1 MTPASRS
8 IRESLLQLPVGENRW
23 RAPQPA
29 ENWEGTLDAFE
40 FGPISMQDTP
50 GIGELVYNREWHVDP
65 EIRNSEDC
73 LYLNIWTPA
82 KKADEKLPVLVWIYG
97 GGFQWGYTA
106 EMEFNGEPLAER
118 GVIVI
123 SIAYRLGCFGFMA
136 HPEITGESPASPSNF
151 GLLDQKAGL
160 DWVKEI
166 SPPSAETRIG
176 SLSQASQQAEPAFN
190 ISWGAKPT
198 KTSSRLQRFLAES

>member
-1 MTPASRS
+1 MR
-8 IRESLLQLPVGENRW
+8 IRGKIMLRETVTENGKVRGLPGNDPRITVFKGIPFAAPPIGKNRW
-23 RAPQPA
+23 RAPQPVQ
-29 ENWEGTLDAFE
+29 NWEGTLSAFE

-106 EMEFNGEPLAER
+106 EMEFN
-118 GVIVI
+118 
-123 SIAYRLGCFGFMA
+123 
-136 HPEITGESPASPSNF
+136 
-151 GLLDQKAGL
+151 
-160 DWVKEI
+160 
-166 SPPSAETRIG
+166 
-176 SLSQASQQAEPAFN
+176 
-190 ISWGAKPT
+190 
-198 KTSSRLQRFLAES
+198 